1 MALPNVNIHIYG
13 DIHFHNGETK
23 EKESHGHVQDTCKNV
38 VDVLNNLFTETILSQ
53 PLPQTT
59 PIERVNDTIINAVK
73 HCEDSGI
80 QPKLK
85 NIYKYCLEKNP
96 QFVASHEN
104 WEENIRTRCQWIT
117 LDEKWI
123 KDNGIMSET
132 AFNYLYK
139 KDIKEIKLWRVK
151 KGVYKTIT
159 QKEKQKLNISS
170 SFDSNYNYIVITY
183 DNIKVKFKK
192 NKTYITKTILA

>member
-1 MALPNVNIHIYG
+1 MAMPNLNINIYG
-13 DIHFHNGETK
+13 DVHFHIGEIN
-23 EKESHGHVQDTCKNV
+23 EKKSHGHVQDTCKNIV
-38 VDVLNNLFTETILSQ
+38 GDLNNLFTGTTLSQ

-73 HCEDSGI
+73 YCEESGI
-80 QPKLK
+80 EPKLK
-85 NIYKYCLEKNP
+85 NIYEYCIQHIP
-96 QFVASHEN
+96 YFASHEN

-117 LDEKWI
+117 LDKKWI

-159 QKEKQKLNISS
+159 PEEKQNLKISYHS
-170 SFDSNYNYIVITY
+170 DCNYKYIVITY
-183 DNIKVKFKK
+183 NNKKVQFKK